1 MKHVRLI
8 ALDMD
13 GTLLLSDHQTVPQ
26 QNIDAIRRAD
36 AAGIHVC
43 ICTGR
48 MLEDAS
54 DFARRLDLPCMLI
67 ACNGTRISDAPL
79 PEGKIIYRRSLEPED
94 AKRAIDILLPYR
106 IMMNGF
112 EDGRV
117 TTVAFAPGQHYHI
130 TDRALVDV
138 CYGEEAMYAAAR
150 RGLMKL
156 YLAEDGYAGSVDTD
170 NIKAA
175 RAAVR
180 KALPHLQLTQSS
192 PGNIEIMPENA
203 GKGTALAF
211 LAKHLGLEREQ
222 VMAMGDAENDL
233 SMLEYAVHSVAMAN
247 ASPAVKTACRYQTL
261 SNDECGVA
269 AMIDRV
275 LEAQQE

>member
-170 NIKAA
+170 NTKAA

>member
-1 MKHVRLI
+1 
-8 ALDMD
+8 
-13 GTLLLSDHQTVPQ
+13 
-26 QNIDAIRRAD
+26 
-36 AAGIHVC
+36 
-43 ICTGR
+43 
-48 MLEDAS
+48 
-54 DFARRLDLPCMLI
+54 MLI

-130 TDRALVDV
+130 TDRALVEA

-150 RGLMKL
+150 RGIMKL
-156 YLAEDGYAGSVDTD
+156 YLAEDGYAGAIDTE
-170 NIKAA
+170 NTRAA
-175 RAAVR
+175 RAAVQR
-180 KALPHLQLTQSS
+180 ALPHLQLTKSS

-211 LAKHLGLEREQ
+211 LANYLGLEREQ

-233 SMLEYAVHSVAMAN
+233 SMLEYANHSVAMAN
-247 ASPAVKTACRYQTL
+247 ASSAVKNVCRYQTL

-269 AMIDRV
+269 AMIARV
-275 LEAQQE
+275 LEAQRA

>member
-26 QNIDAIRRAD
+26 RNIDAIRRAN

-54 DFARRLDLPCMLI
+54 DFTHRLNLPCMLI

-79 PEGKIIYRRSLEPED
+79 PEGRVIYKRSFEPED
-94 AKRAIDILLPYR
+94 AKRAINLLLPYH

-117 TTVAFAPGQHYHI
+117 TTVAFAPGQHYNI
-130 TDRALVDV
+130 ADRALVEV
-138 CYGEEAMYAAAR
+138 RYGEEAMFAAAE
-150 RGLMKL
+150 RGIMKL
-156 YLAEDGYAGSVDTD
+156 YLAEDGYAGAVDTE
-170 NIKAA
+170 NTRAA
-175 RAAVR
+175 RAAV
-180 KALPHLQLTQSS
+180 Q
-192 PGNIEIMPENA
+192 
-203 GKGTALAF
+203 
-211 LAKHLGLEREQ
+211 
-222 VMAMGDAENDL
+222 
-233 SMLEYAVHSVAMAN
+233 
-247 ASPAVKTACRYQTL
+247 
-261 SNDECGVA
+261 
-269 AMIDRV
+269 
-275 LEAQQE
+275 

>member
-1 MKHVRLI
+1 
-8 ALDMD
+8 
-13 GTLLLSDHQTVPQ
+13 
-26 QNIDAIRRAD
+26 
-36 AAGIHVC
+36 
-43 ICTGR
+43 
-48 MLEDAS
+48 
-54 DFARRLDLPCMLI
+54 
-67 ACNGTRISDAPL
+67 
-79 PEGKIIYRRSLEPED
+79 
-94 AKRAIDILLPYR
+94 
-106 IMMNGF
+106 MMNGF

-170 NIKAA
+170 NTKAA

-261 SNDECGVA
+261 SNDDCGVA

>member
-26 QNIDAIRRAD
+26 RNIDAIRRAN

-54 DFARRLDLPCMLI
+54 DFTHRLNLPCMLI

-79 PEGKIIYRRSLEPED
+79 PEGRVIYKRSLEPED
-94 AKRAIDILLPYR
+94 AKRAIDLLLPYH

-130 TDRALVDV
+130 ADRALV
-138 CYGEEAMYAAAR
+138 E
-150 RGLMKL
+150 
-156 YLAEDGYAGSVDTD
+156 
-170 NIKAA
+170 
-175 RAAVR
+175 VR
-180 KALPHLQLTQSS
+180 
-192 PGNIEIMPENA
+192 
-203 GKGTALAF
+203 
-211 LAKHLGLEREQ
+211 
-222 VMAMGDAENDL
+222 
-233 SMLEYAVHSVAMAN
+233 
-247 ASPAVKTACRYQTL
+247 
-261 SNDECGVA
+261 
-269 AMIDRV
+269 
-275 LEAQQE
+275 

>member
-1 MKHVRLI
+1 MKRVRLI

-26 QNIDAIRRAD
+26 RNIDAIRRAD

-54 DFARRLDLPCMLI
+54 DFVHRLNLPCMLI

-79 PEGKIIYRRSLEPED
+79 PEGHIIYRRSLEPED
-94 AKRAIDILLPYR
+94 AKRAIDILLPYH

-130 TDRALVDV
+130 TDRALVEA
-138 CYGEEAMYAAAR
+138 CYGEEAMYAAAK
-150 RGLMKL
+150 RGIMKL
-156 YLAEDGYAGSVDTD
+156 YLAEDGYAGAVDTE
-170 NIKAA
+170 NTKAA
-175 RAAVR
+175 RAAIQ
-180 KALPHLQLTQSS
+180 KALPHLQLTKSS

-203 GKGTALAF
+203 GKGTALAY
-211 LAKHLGLEREQ
+211 LAQHLGLEREQ

-233 SMLEYAVHSVAMAN
+233 SMLEYAYHSVAMAN
-247 ASPAVKTACRYQTL
+247 GSDAVKAACRYQTT
-261 SNDECGVA
+261 SNDDCGVA

-275 LEAQQE
+275 LEAQKA